1 MPLKNSQYDILM
13 RAYNRRQLEN
23 RHEQKLRVEHAYS
36 LSPRL
41 KQIDEEISTF
51 SASRARSRIMGKE
64 KDSEILKNTIQQRK
78 EERITILKSLNLPLD
93 YMEMH
98 YHCPDCKDTGYI
110 GAQKCHCFQQ
120 AAVNLLYDQSNI
132 RDILQKENF
141 ETFSL
146 NYYSPNYDATLG
158 QSTQNYMKS
167 VLERCLNFVRNYP
180 ESLQK
185 ENFETFSLNY
195 YSPNYD
201 ATLGQSTQNYMKSV
215 LERCLNFVRNYPE
228 SGQNIMFTG
237 TTGVGKTFLSNCIA
251 KAMIEQCYSVVYL
264 TATELFNI
272 FSRGCFSYEEEASD
286 EIDHYILDSDI
297 LIIDDLGTERANSF
311 TVSKLFYC
319 INERYGRKKGTIIS
333 TNLKPG
339 EIRDLYSERIASRI
353 LSNYEIITLFG
364 DDIRIIKKFGKA

>member
-1 MPLKNSQYDILM
+1 MPLKNSQFDILM

-23 RHEQKLRVEHAYS
+23 RHEQKRRVEHAYS

-41 KQIDEEISTF
+41 RAIDQEISAL
-51 SASRARSRIMGKE
+51 SASRARLRIMGKE
-64 KDSEILKNTIQQRK
+64 EDSE
-78 EERITILKSLNLPLD
+78 SLNALVRERKKERADVLSSLHLAPD
-93 YMEMH
+93 YMEMR
-98 YHCPDCKDTGYI
+98 YHCPDCRDTGFI
-110 GAQKCHCFQQ
+110 GSEKCHCFQQ

-132 RDILQKENF
+132 REILEKENF

-146 NYYSPNYDATLG
+146 DCYSPQYDPALG
-158 QSTQNYMKS
+158 QSTREYMRSVQKRCLAFVQNYPD
-167 VLERCLNFVRNYP
+167 EGR
-180 ESLQK
+180 
-185 ENFETFSLNY
+185 
-195 YSPNYD
+195 
-201 ATLGQSTQNYMKSV
+201 
-215 LERCLNFVRNYPE
+215 
-228 SGQNIMFTG
+228 NIMFTG

-251 KAMIEQCYSVVYL
+251 KAMIEACYSVVYL

-272 FSRGCFSYEEEASD
+272 FSRGCFSYEEDASD
-286 EIDHYILDSDI
+286 EIDHYILDSDL

-319 INERYGRKKGTIIS
+319 INERFVRKKGTIIS

-339 EIRDLYSERIASRI
+339 EIRDLYSERVASRI

>member
-1 MPLKNSQYDILM
+1 MPLKNTQFDILM

-23 RHEQKLRVEHAYS
+23 RHEQKRRIEHAHT

-41 KQIDEEISTF
+41 KSLDEEINSI
-51 SASRARSRIMGKE
+51 SASRARAEIMGNSH
-64 KDSEILKNTIQQRK
+64 DSASLK
-78 EERITILKSLNLPLD
+78 ERIRELKKERIQILMSLNLPSN
-93 YMEMH
+93 YMEMQ
-98 YHCPDCKDTGYI
+98 YHCPDCKDTGFI
-110 GAQKCHCFQQ
+110 GTEKCHCFKQ

-132 RDILQKENF
+132 REILEKENF
-141 ETFSL
+141 DTFSL
-146 NYYSPNYDATLG
+146 NYYSPQYDPSLG
-158 QSTQNYMKS
+158 QSTRDYMKAI
-167 VLERCLNFVRNYP
+167 LGRCIRFVKQYP
-180 ESLQK
+180 E
-185 ENFETFSLNY
+185 E
-195 YSPNYD
+195 
-201 ATLGQSTQNYMKSV
+201 G
-215 LERCLNFVRNYPE
+215 R
-228 SGQNIMFTG
+228 NIMFTG

-251 KAMIEQCYSVVYL
+251 KAMIERCHSVVYL
-264 TATELFNI
+264 TATELFNL

-286 EIDHYILDSDI
+286 EVDHYILDSDI

-319 INERYGRKKGTIIS
+319 INERYVRKKGTIIS

>member
-132 RDILQKENF
+132 RD
-141 ETFSL
+141 
-146 NYYSPNYDATLG
+146 
-158 QSTQNYMKS
+158 
-167 VLERCLNFVRNYP
+167 V
-180 ESLQK
+180 LQK